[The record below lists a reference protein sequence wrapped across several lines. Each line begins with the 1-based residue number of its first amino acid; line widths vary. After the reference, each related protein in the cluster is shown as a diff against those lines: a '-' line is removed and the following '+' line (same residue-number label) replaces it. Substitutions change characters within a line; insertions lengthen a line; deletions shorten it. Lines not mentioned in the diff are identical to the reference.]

1 MYIRMF
7 FDYYEVIYQKKK
19 SKRSKRGANFYQ
31 LLSEIIRFNQANQI
45 IVTLQTDSNYSS
57 QLKSIVDQTDKQLV
71 IWKDQQRI
79 LLDEYSR
86 KPKLIIEAKEIKII
100 KD

>member
-1 MYIRMF
+1 MF

-45 IVTLQTDSNYSS
+45 IVTLQTDSNYG
-57 QLKSIVDQTDKQLV
+57 
-71 IWKDQQRI
+71 
-79 LLDEYSR
+79 
-86 KPKLIIEAKEIKII
+86 
-100 KD
+100 